1 MTAIRLEDETIAER
15 RAAPSLYAAFDAS
28 VTRKSGLSRRSAVL
42 QSFGGARP
50 DGGPRF
56 DADVPPGGYLWWYVD
71 AQSDCGR
78 YGLTLI
84 TFIGSVFSPYYAW
97 SGWADPFNHCA
108 VNLALYRLDG
118 GAGRWAMTERTERT
132 LTRDSSHISIGPSNL
147 SWEDGVLTARIDEIA
162 TPFPER
168 LRGTIRL
175 RPEALTGRAFALDA
189 AQEHV
194 WQPLAPRARVEVSFD
209 TPGISWSGD
218 GYLDTNH
225 GSEPLE
231 ARFRRWDWSRA
242 HTAEDVLLFYDVD
255 RLDGARHELA
265 LRVNRSGEIERIMA
279 PPTQA
284 LPRTAWGVPRRARGD
299 AGGLL
304 KVTRTLEDTPFY
316 SRSALAGN
324 VLGRPAAIWHESLM
338 LDRFSNPA
346 VRCLL
351 PFRMPRVPW

>member
-1 MTAIRLEDETIAER
+1 MTATRFGQEETANWQKRDAFYDSLDPPWVRYSRAAR
-15 RAAPSLYAAFDAS
+15 RASVAPTF
-28 VTRKSGLSRRSAVL
+28 SGA
-42 QSFGGARP
+42 GP
-50 DGGPRF
+50 DGAPRF
-56 DADVPPGGYLWWYVD
+56 DADVPPGGYLWWYMD
-71 AQSDCGR
+71 AQSDDGR

-118 GAGRWAMTERTERT
+118 GASRWAMTERPERR
-132 LTRDSSHISIGPSNL
+132 LKRDASHITIGPSSL
-147 SWEDGVLTARIDEIA
+147 SWEGGVLTARIDEI
-162 TPFPER
+162 TSPLPER

-194 WQPLAPRARVEVSFD
+194 WRPLSPRARVDVSFD
-209 TPGISWSGD
+209 TPGLSWSGD

-231 ARFRRWDWSRA
+231 VRFRRWDWSRA
-242 HTAEDVLLFYDVD
+242 HTQDDALLFYDVD
-255 RLDGARHELA
+255 RLDGERHELA
-265 LRVNRSGEIERIMA
+265 LRVSRNGEIQRIEA
-279 PPTQA
+279 PPARA
-284 LPRTAWGVPRRARGD
+284 LPRTVWGVPRHARGD
-299 AGGLL
+299 GEGRMT
-304 KVTRTLEDTPFY
+304 VTRTLEDTPFY
-316 SRSALAGN
+316 SRSALSGD
-324 VLGRPAAIWHESLM
+324 VLGRPATIWHESLM

-351 PFRMPRVPW
+351 PFRMPRMPW

>member
-1 MTAIRLEDETIAER
+1 MTATRFGQEETANWQRRDAFYDSLDPPWVRYSRAAR
-15 RAAPSLYAAFDAS
+15 RASVAPTF
-28 VTRKSGLSRRSAVL
+28 SGA
-42 QSFGGARP
+42 GP
-50 DGGPRF
+50 DGAPRF
-56 DADVPPGGYLWWYVD
+56 DADVPPGGYLWWYMD
-71 AQSDCGR
+71 AQSDDGR

-118 GAGRWAMTERTERT
+118 GAGRWAMTERPERR
-132 LTRDSSHISIGPSNL
+132 LKRDASHITIGPSSL
-147 SWEDGVLTARIDEIA
+147 SWEGGVLTARIDEI
-162 TPFPER
+162 TSPLPER

-194 WQPLAPRARVEVSFD
+194 WRPLAPRARVDVSFD
-209 TPGISWSGD
+209 RPGLSWSGD

-231 ARFRRWDWSRA
+231 VRFRRWDWSRA
-242 HTAEDVLLFYDVD
+242 HTQDEALLFYDVD
-255 RLDGARHELA
+255 RLDGERHELA
-265 LRVNRSGEIERIMA
+265 LRVSRNGEIQRIEA
-279 PPTQA
+279 PPARA
-284 LPRTAWGVPRRARGD
+284 LPRTVWGVPRHARGD
-299 AGGLL
+299 AGGPMT
-304 KVTRTLEDTPFY
+304 VTRTLEDTPFY
-316 SRSALAGN
+316 SRSALSGDI
-324 VLGRPAAIWHESLM
+324 LGRPATIWHESLM

-351 PFRMPRVPW
+351 PFRMPRMPW

>member
-1 MTAIRLEDETIAER
+1 MTAIRLDQEAT
-15 RAAPSLYAAFDAS
+15 APARGSHSFYAAFDPVWIRHAR
-28 VTRKSGLSRRSAVL
+28 VARRSAVL
-42 QSFGGARP
+42 PTFGGAGP

-71 AQSDCGR
+71 AQSDDGR

-97 SGWADPFNHCA
+97 TGWADPFNHCA

-118 GAGRWAMTERTERT
+118 GAGRWAMTERPKRK
-132 LTRDSSHISIGPSNL
+132 LTRDASHISIGPSSL
-147 SWEDGVLTARIDEIA
+147 SWEGGVLTATIDEIA
-162 TPFPER
+162 SPLPER

-189 AQEHV
+189 AQDHV
-194 WQPLAPRARVEVSFD
+194 WQPLAPRARVDVSFD
-209 TPGISWSGD
+209 TPGLSWSGD
-218 GYLDTNH
+218 GYFDTNH

-242 HTAEDVLLFYDVD
+242 HTPDDVVLFYDVD

-265 LRVNRSGEIERIMA
+265 LRVNRSGDIERVEA
-279 PPTQA
+279 PPARA
-284 LPRTAWGVPRRARGD
+284 LPRTLWGVRRQARGD
-299 AGGLL
+299 AEGRM

-316 SRSALAGN
+316 SRSALSGD
-324 VLGRPAAIWHESLM
+324 VFGRPASIWHESLM

>member
-1 MTAIRLEDETIAER
+1 MTATRFGQEETANWQKRDAFYDSLDPPWVRYSRAAR
-15 RAAPSLYAAFDAS
+15 RASVAPTF
-28 VTRKSGLSRRSAVL
+28 SGA
-42 QSFGGARP
+42 GP
-50 DGGPRF
+50 DGAPRF
-56 DADVPPGGYLWWYVD
+56 DADVPPGGYLWWYMD
-71 AQSDCGR
+71 AQSDDGR

-118 GAGRWAMTERTERT
+118 GASRWAMTERPERR
-132 LTRDSSHISIGPSNL
+132 LKRDASHITIGPSSL
-147 SWEDGVLTARIDEIA
+147 SWEGGVLTARIDEI
-162 TPFPER
+162 TSPLPER

-194 WQPLAPRARVEVSFD
+194 WRPLAPRARVDVSFD
-209 TPGISWSGD
+209 TPGLSWSGD

-231 ARFRRWDWSRA
+231 VRFRRWDWSRA
-242 HTAEDVLLFYDVD
+242 HTQDDALLFYDVD
-255 RLDGARHELA
+255 RLDGERHELA
-265 LRVNRSGEIERIMA
+265 LRVSRNGEIQRIEA
-279 PPTQA
+279 PPARA
-284 LPRTAWGVPRRARGD
+284 LPRTVWGVPRHARGD
-299 AGGLL
+299 GEGRMT
-304 KVTRTLEDTPFY
+304 VTRTLEDTPFY
-316 SRSALAGN
+316 SRSALSGD
-324 VLGRPAAIWHESLM
+324 VLGRPATIWHESLM

-351 PFRMPRVPW
+351 PFRMPRMPW

>member
-1 MTAIRLEDETIAER
+1 MTATRFGQEETANWQKRDAFYDSLDPPWVRYSRAAR
-15 RAAPSLYAAFDAS
+15 RASVAPTF
-28 VTRKSGLSRRSAVL
+28 SGA
-42 QSFGGARP
+42 GP
-50 DGGPRF
+50 DGAPRF
-56 DADVPPGGYLWWYVD
+56 DADVPPGGYLWWYMD
-71 AQSDCGR
+71 AQSDDGR

-118 GAGRWAMTERTERT
+118 GASRWAMTERPERR
-132 LTRDSSHISIGPSNL
+132 LKRDASHITIGPSSL
-147 SWEDGVLTARIDEIA
+147 SWEGGVLTARIDEI
-162 TPFPER
+162 TSPLPER

-194 WQPLAPRARVEVSFD
+194 WRPLAPRARVDVSFD
-209 TPGISWSGD
+209 TPGLSWSGD

-231 ARFRRWDWSRA
+231 VRFRRWDWSRA
-242 HTAEDVLLFYDVD
+242 HTQDDALLFYDVD
-255 RLDGARHELA
+255 RLDGERHELA
-265 LRVNRSGEIERIMA
+265 LRVSRNGEIQRIEA
-279 PPTQA
+279 PPARA
-284 LPRTAWGVPRRARGD
+284 LPRTVWGVPRHARGD
-299 AGGLL
+299 GGGRMT
-304 KVTRTLEDTPFY
+304 VTRTLEDTPFY
-316 SRSALAGN
+316 SRSALSGD
-324 VLGRPAAIWHESLM
+324 VLGRPATIWHESLM

-351 PFRMPRVPW
+351 PFRMPRMPW